1 MTMADITTGGTVNR
15 SVRNTWAV
23 GVFAAID
30 AASTRFPL
38 SLVGVD
44 PDNRSESI
52 NAHLVNDCL
61 SRQITFTPSRSPTKS
76 DGAHVR

>member
-1 MTMADITTGGTVNR
+1 MADITTGGTVNR
-15 SVRNTWAV
+15 SVRNTSAV

-30 AASTRFPL
+30 VASTRFPL
-38 SLVGVD
+38 PLVGVD

-52 NAHLVNDCL
+52 NAHLVDYCL
-61 SRQITFTPSRSPTKS
+61 SRQITFIRSRSPTKS

>member
-1 MTMADITTGGTVNR
+1 MVNR
-15 SVRNTWAV
+15 SVRNNAQV

-30 AASTRFPL
+30 VASTRFPF
-38 SLVGVD
+38 SLGGID
-44 PDNRSESI
+44 PDNPSESI